1 MVARLEIS
9 NLTVATDSRDLP
21 ILRDVSLSVEDGQI
35 LGLVGESGSGKTIT
49 GLAIM
54 GMLPQGFEVTGG
66 RVSISGRTITEVGQP
81 SGRSAADATM
91 IFQNPVG
98 ALNPTMKVKHQL
110 IRVLRRNRGIP
121 KQEAHD
127 AAIELLRRVGISG
140 VERVMGSYPHQLS
153 GGMTQ
158 RIMIAIAL
166 ACDSAVIVADEPTTA
181 LDVTV
186 QAQIFDLITRIVTDS
201 GCSVVFVTHDLA
213 AVAQLCDQVAVLYAG
228 QLMEVGEA
236 HAVLEHPTH
245 PYTRFLLES
254 VTKVGDP
261 SHVDLGPDWS
271 QTGCRYAH
279 RCPLVHDACGR
290 VPEAVPVDPGG
301 HLVTCVL
308 AEELRHDPR

>member
-9 NLTVATDSRDLP
+9 DLTVTADSREQP
-21 ILRDVSLSVEDGQI
+21 ILRGVSLSVEDGQI

-54 GMLPQGFEVTGG
+54 GMLPRGFDVTGG
-66 RVSISGRTITEVGQP
+66 QVSISGRAITSPGKP

-98 ALNPTMKVKHQL
+98 ALNPTMKIEQQL
-110 IRVLRRNRGIP
+110 VRVLRRNRGLT
-121 KQEAHD
+121 KHD
-127 AAIELLRRVGISG
+127 AHIAALELLQRVGISG
-140 VERVMGSYPHQLS
+140 AERVMASYPHQLS

-186 QAQIFDLITRIVTDS
+186 QAQIFDLITRIVTEN
-201 GCSVVFVTHDLA
+201 GCSVIFVTHDLA

-228 QLMEVGEA
+228 QLMEIGEV

-254 VTKVGDP
+254 VTKAGDP
-261 SHVDLGPDWS
+261 SLVDLGPDWS

-279 RCPLVHDACGR
+279 RCPLVHEACAR

-308 AEELRHDPR
+308 AEELRRDPR